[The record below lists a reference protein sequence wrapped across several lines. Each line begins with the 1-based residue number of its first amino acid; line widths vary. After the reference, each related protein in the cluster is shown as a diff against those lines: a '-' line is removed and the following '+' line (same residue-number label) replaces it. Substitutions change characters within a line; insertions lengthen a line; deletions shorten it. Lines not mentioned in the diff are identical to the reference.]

1 MILDYSIPLLEYFA
15 IVTYCITICMT
26 LGAAAFFS
34 PIVCAANGGIS
45 GNMKGKSLIVCAA
58 AARKWVYK

>member
-1 MILDYSIPLLEYFA
+1 
-15 IVTYCITICMT
+15 MT
-26 LGAAAFFS
+26 LEAAAFFS
-34 PIVCAANGGIS
+34 PIFCAANGGIS